1 MIEYD
6 NSRQYGIL
14 FQRAGSVIPQSLPIG
29 FFTGSIGLL
38 LATLRYTGRTQE
50 FYDDGKYIEKAFA
63 IQVLA
68 TVVGYLIVVRTNM
81 ALRRWMD
88 GISDIQSMLSKWG
101 DAYNTLI
108 GFFSGKEG
116 PPAMQKRILMF
127 RVRMAHWF
135 SLMSCLAF
143 ASLRGGS
150 LGRLSDVP
158 IREMLCPEEHEYN
171 NTDEGIT
178 FSKYEDARQRKRN
191 SGRTSER
198 GSHKRTSSFSM
209 KEPADLAFSARESAE
224 LLEHKL
230 DALRESELVV
240 LHRPSNEEVAR
251 LDGAADPVNV
261 ICLWII
267 QAIILEIRA
276 KTLDTPPPIVTRV
289 FQELSNGM
297 LGFSQAHK
305 VAMVPFPFP
314 FAQMVSCLLVFFYIV
329 FPFYVDAFTQNI
341 VVTPLICA
349 LVPICYN
356 GLNCLAIELEE
367 PFGADENDVDIEVR
381 HEEFNKM
388 LVDTIRQPSKPPM
401 IHGTNETPP
410 EAKISRGVMRGVDE
424 VYRRVDGIWPW
435 ELVTSHQAKKEAE
448 FLRVQEETFQIRRKT
463 SAHSTS
469 SHALSD
475 GGGPEAP
482 PTPVA
487 AVAPKPP
494 LPYKEGTGAMSWAE
508 ESHYEEGNHENG
520 YAHKGGMGILCGNRC
535 GSPDSGMEIMRMVG
549 GDVLPPMPEEDM

>member
-1 MIEYD
+1 MILYD
-6 NSRQYGIL
+6 NQSQFLIL

-29 FFTGSIGLL
+29 VFTGSLGLF
-38 LATLRYTGRTQE
+38 LAILRHTGKTKDL
-50 FYDDGKYIEKAFA
+50 YDDGKYIKKAFA

-88 GISDIQSMLSKWG
+88 GISDIQAMLSKWG

-116 PPAMQKRILMF
+116 PPSMQKRILMF

-143 ASLRGGS
+143 ATLRGGS
-150 LGRLSDVP
+150 LGKLSDVP
-158 IREMLCPEEHEYN
+158 IRELLNDGEN
-171 NTDEGIT
+171 GDAIS
-178 FSKYEDARQRKRN
+178 FSKYN
-191 SGRTSER
+191 SGGRRTSTSSHT
-198 GSHKRTSSFSM
+198 GSVDPKLRKSRTSSFS
-209 KEPADLAFSARESAE
+209 ERAANESAFTSRDSNE
-224 LLEHKL
+224 LMGHKL
-230 DALRESELVV
+230 EALRESELVV
-240 LHRPSNEEVAR
+240 LHRPSNEEVER
-251 LDGAADPVNV
+251 LDSCTDAVNLV
-261 ICLWII
+261 CLWII
-267 QAIILEIRA
+267 QGIILEIRA

-341 VVTPLICA
+341 IVTPLIST

-367 PFGADENDVDIEVR
+367 PFGCDHNDVDIEVR

-388 LVDTIRQPSKPPM
+388 LVDTIRQPSKPPRLKAN
-401 IHGTNETPP
+401 GEVAP
-410 EAKISRGVMRGVDE
+410 EAKITRGVSRGMDE
-424 VYRRVDGIWPW
+424 VYRRVDGCWPW
-435 ELVTSHQAKKEAE
+435 ELVTMRQKKE
-448 FLRVQEETFQIRRKT
+448 EETFQLRRRDMFEDI
-463 SAHSTS
+463 A
-469 SHALSD
+469 AAPE
-475 GGGPEAP
+475 PEAL
-482 PTPVA
+482 A
-487 AVAPKPP
+487 ASPRNAPSNI
-494 LPYKEGTGAMSWAE
+494 KESTDQASWAE
-508 ESHYEEGNHENG
+508 ESHCEEVGTENG
-520 YAHKGGMGILCGNRC
+520 YAHKGGLLCGNRC
-535 GSPDSGMEIMRMVG
+535 NPDSGMTAMRMVD
-549 GDVLPPMPEEDM
+549 GDLAVMPEEDLQ